1 MSIRGKR
8 KAFGLTKK
16 KACDLHH
23 CKKSKKEPLKLSAV
37 KSGIKHARVRKSFGI

>member
-1 MSIRGKR
+1 MSGRGKR

-23 CKKSKKEPLKLSAV
+23 CKKHKKEPSKLLPV
-37 KSGIKHARVRKSFGI
+37 VSGIKHANVRDSFSV